1 MMDTSSFG
9 RMMMHRSGELQDD
22 ALCNAFAKVG
32 SMLVRL
38 GQPRSPRSL
47 ADMSKEDLETLYKA
61 LEMFNVELPAR

>member
-9 RMMMHRSGELQDD
+9 RMMMQRSGELQDD

-38 GQPRSPRSL
+38 GQPRSL